1 MTPPAPR
8 PPRPKSASPAERSV
22 EYAEAQRQ
30 LKEDAARR
38 RLEAEERKAAA
49 GPGKPPRSGR

>member
-22 EYAEAQRQ
+22 EYADAQRQ

-38 RLEAEERKAAA
+38 RAEAEQKKTEERPKSA
-49 GPGKPPRSGR
+49 RSGR